1 MTPVTH
7 SLALDSGHV
16 SAEQTTTPLFKVMKM
31 ECPVQKQQQGR
42 FAQGEEKKEEEE
54 NKEEEEEA
62 AVRGR
67 ARAHTHQSR

>member
-42 FAQGEEKKEEEE
+42 FAQGRGEKRGE
-54 NKEEEEEA
+54 KEEEEE
-62 AVRGR
+62 VEEE
-67 ARAHTHQSR
+67 